1 MLFKPTQSTQ
11 YINCNNTNATCE
23 TNANATNATNTT
35 IVTNATSVK
44 GFESYNMGLFV
55 LYYETFGY
63 DVDREV
69 KPYYKILFKILTKIF

>member
-1 MLFKPTQSTQ
+1 MLFKPTNT
-11 YINCNNTNATCE
+11 NCYNTNANNTNATCE
-23 TNANATNATNTT
+23 TNANATNATKA
-35 IVTNATSVK
+35 TNAPSVK